1 LPLSLSH
8 FWAEDLTFQLTWPS
22 DWLAHD
28 AAHDPLRWCRAKAIT
43 TALGQPRRQLKQ
55 SEQFHTANQASRSI
69 PSSIPDAEIASTIW
83 SHIFFF
89 VRSSVV
95 FCPSISFAEIIVKH
109 NTPKQNRKVTYF
121 ALRTFVAEFII
132 KRGTSEKDRNRA
144 LLLYEFCFAE
154 FIVKRGTPEENR
166 KVGDFALRIFFCW
179 NHCKT

>member
-1 LPLSLSH
+1 MTRHMILSDDVEQKPSQRHWASH
-8 FWAEDLTFQLTWPS
+8 DDNSNNLNNFTQPIKHLAASLQAFLMLKLHLRFDL
-22 DWLAHD
+22 
-28 AAHDPLRWCRAKAIT
+28 
-43 TALGQPRRQLKQ
+43 
-55 SEQFHTANQASRSI
+55 
-69 PSSIPDAEIASTIW
+69 
-83 SHIFFF
+83 IFFF

-166 KVGDFALRIFFCW
+166 KVGDFALRIFFC
-179 NHCKT
+179 